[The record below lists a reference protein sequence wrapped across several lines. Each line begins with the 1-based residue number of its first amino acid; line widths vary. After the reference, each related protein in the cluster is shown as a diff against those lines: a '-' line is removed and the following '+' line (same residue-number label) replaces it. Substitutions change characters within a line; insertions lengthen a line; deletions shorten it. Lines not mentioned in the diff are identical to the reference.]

1 MDDILNTSAN
11 STAPKI
17 NPLKYETEKCDACGN
32 TVFVPGFI
40 FKRIPGLEV
49 GNGTDDVLYPIP
61 VYYCA
66 KCGTI
71 SAVDREALE
80 LDKTDT
86 KTNLIL

>member
-1 MDDILNTSAN
+1 MEDVLNQQG
-11 STAPKI
+11 PKI
-17 NPLKYETEKCDACGN
+17 NPLKYPTEECDMCKN
-32 TVFVPGFI
+32 TVFAQGYI

-71 SAVDREALE
+71 SPVDREALE

>member
-1 MDDILNTSAN
+1 MDDVLNQQG
-11 STAPKI
+11 PKI
-17 NPLKYETEKCDACGN
+17 NPLKYPTEECDMCKN
-32 TVFVPGFI
+32 TVFTQGYI

-71 SAVDREALE
+71 SSVDREALE
-80 LDKTDT
+80 LDKTET